1 MKINSKKMNTTDFNI
16 NNYVWEGKNVLI
28 AEDIMSNYNFLRLLL
43 KKSKVNVLWV
53 ENGKD
58 AVETVLNN
66 DSIDL
71 VLLDINL
78 PLLNGYEVVKKIKE
92 KRPNLPVIAQTA
104 YALGGDREK
113 SLAAG
118 CDDYVSK
125 PISIPLL
132 LKKIDFYLGNK

>member
-1 MKINSKKMNTTDFNI
+1 MDSTAFNI
-16 NNYVWEGKNVLI
+16 NNYTWEGKNILI
-28 AEDIMSNYNFLRLLL
+28 AEDIVSNYKFLRLLL

-58 AVETVLNN
+58 AVDMILSN

-78 PLLNGYEVVKKIKE
+78 PVMNGYEVVKIIKE
-92 KRPNLPVIAQTA
+92 KKPSLPVIAQTA
-104 YALGGDREK
+104 YALGGDRENAI
-113 SLAAG
+113 AAG

-125 PISIPLL
+125 PISISVL
-132 LKKIDFYLGNK
+132 LKKIDFFLSKV

>member
-1 MKINSKKMNTTDFNI
+1 MNNTDFNI

-53 ENGKD
+53 ENGRD
-58 AVETVLNN
+58 AVDTVLNN
-66 DSIDL
+66 DTIDL

-78 PLLNGYEVVKKIKE
+78 PLLNGYEVVKQIKV
-92 KRPNLPVIAQTA
+92 KRPDLPVIAQTA

-113 SLAAG
+113 SLEAG

-125 PISIPLL
+125 PISISVL
-132 LKKIDFYLGNK
+132 LKKIDAFLGDK

>member
-1 MKINSKKMNTTDFNI
+1 MNSTDFNI
-16 NNYVWEGKNVLI
+16 NNYIWEGKNVLI
-28 AEDIMSNYNFLRLLL
+28 AEDILSNYNFLRLLL

-58 AVETVLNN
+58 AVETALSN

-78 PLLNGYEVVKKIKE
+78 PLLNGYEVVKRIKE
-92 KRPNLPVIAQTA
+92 KKPNLPVIAQTA

-113 SLAAG
+113 TLAAG

-125 PISIPLL
+125 PISISVL
-132 LKKIDFYLGNK
+132 LKKIDAFLGK

>member
-1 MKINSKKMNTTDFNI
+1 MNNSDFNI
-16 NNYVWEGKNVLI
+16 NNYIWEGKNVLI
-28 AEDIMSNYNFLRLLL
+28 AEDILSNYNFLRMLL

-53 ENGKD
+53 ENGRD
-58 AVETVLNN
+58 AVETALGN

-78 PLLNGYEVVKKIKE
+78 PILNGYEVVKQIKA
-92 KRPNLPVIAQTA
+92 KKPNLPVIAQTA

-125 PISIPLL
+125 PISISVL
-132 LKKIDFYLGNK
+132 LKKINSYLGS